1 MKEIRKLER
10 LSERYTR
17 ELGLV
22 PNHSNKINDLP
33 DVDVE
38 IIDDMEDLPIHQLV
52 KIEPTKQGRYI
63 TKCQQCNSET
73 SRNYNAA
80 EVCNRCSRKPVLCN
94 QRRKPE
100 CFDLWHKIDGY
111 EIVPNLRG
119 GQGFL
124 PQVLVGRELGHICRD
139 VCGCQ
144 PVFRCIC
151 KPCICKKPNYWP
163 RIRKRTIFKPP
174 CFNVLRKQLK
184 IESVAL
190 DHQRNRSLSSS
201 DDEKF

>member
-1 MKEIRKLER
+1 MAYNRSSMKEIRKLER

-22 PNHSNKINDLP
+22 PNHSNKIKDLP

-73 SRNYNAA
+73 SRNHNAA

-94 QRRKPE
+94 QRRNPE

-124 PQVLVGRELGHICRD
+124 PQVLVGREL
-139 VCGCQ
+139 
-144 PVFRCIC
+144 
-151 KPCICKKPNYWP
+151 
-163 RIRKRTIFKPP
+163 
-174 CFNVLRKQLK
+174 
-184 IESVAL
+184 
-190 DHQRNRSLSSS
+190 
-201 DDEKF
+201 